1 MPIVISDDQHSLL
14 INPVLLQEVV
24 LGNES
29 WVGGKNTFLGIAYLV
44 VAGLALLAGFVFFVF
59 YSLGLATRRKFAD
72 YSYLSW
78 NRQ

>member
-1 MPIVISDDQHSLL
+1 M
-14 INPVLLQEVV
+14 LQEVV

-29 WVGGKNTFLGIAYLV
+29 WVGGKNTFLGIAYLT
-44 VAGLALLAGFVFFVF
+44 VAGLALVTGIVFFVF

-78 NRQ
+78 NRH